1 MTGRVLAMRRGSTW
15 ALLMLPFVAAATPA
29 GATDLDSSMR
39 YDMRAEKDG
48 FVRLDRQTGEMSFCQ
63 LRDGNLACRV
73 GADERAAFEKALSEM
88 QSRLDALEKRGKGED
103 GVASSKRQERIPESG
118 KSPAEPGLGEQEE
131 REFEKAMEFAQR
143 AMRRFYDA
151 LKDLKSDIEREKQAQ

>member
-1 MTGRVLAMRRGSTW
+1 MTGRALAVRHSAKLAMI
-15 ALLMLPFVAAATPA
+15 ALTFCA
-29 GATDLDSSMR
+29 GAAPARAVDLDSSMR

-63 LRDGNLACRV
+63 LRDGNLVCRV
-73 GADERAAFEKALSEM
+73 GADERAAFDKALAEM
-88 QSRLDALEKRGKGED
+88 QARLDALEKRRQGED
-103 GVASSKRQERIPESG
+103 DVASSKRQERIPESG
-118 KSPAEPGLGEQEE
+118 KSPEKPALGEEEE

-151 LKDLKSDIEREKQAQ
+151 LKDLKSDIERDQKVQ